1 MLLEINMWHPIMA
14 LIQLEPI
21 SKIIKYFQLAR
32 LNNWT
37 KNLIIFSPL
46 FFAGR
51 VSNIILLQQS
61 LIAFVSFSF
70 LTSSIYILNDY
81 MDLEQDRIHPSKK
94 NRPLVSGKVPIAHA
108 GAMAIVLLIVGLG
121 IIFQLSIDTFFVSLS
136 YVIIMVAYCLVFR
149 KMALVDIG
157 IIATG
162 FVIRL
167 YVGSTVTGIPN
178 SMWIIIMIFLLALF
192 ISLAKR
198 RDDLTRLA
206 INEAN
211 ARESLNGYNITLVD
225 SLIIVLVPIIIVSY
239 ILYCTADEN
248 ITRVGNNLYLTS
260 VFVFFGFV
268 RYLQLIFVKKL
279 GGDPMKLLYRDAGI
293 QLVLILWITSF
304 AWILYF

>member
-1 MLLEINMWHPIMA
+1 MLLRYSR
-14 LIQLEPI
+14 LIRI
-21 SKIIKYFQLAR
+21 
-32 LNNWT
+32 NNWT

-46 FFAGR
+46 FFAGKM
-51 VSNIILLQQS
+51 SNVFLLQQT
-61 LIAFVSFSF
+61 LISCISFSF

-81 MDLEQDRIHPSKK
+81 MDLEHDRTHPSKK
-94 NRPLVSGKVPIAHA
+94 NRPLASGKIPIAHA

-121 IIFQLSIDTFFVSLS
+121 IISQLSIDTFYVSLS
-136 YVIIMVAYCLVFR
+136 YVVIMVAYCLVFR
-149 KMALVDIG
+149 KMPLVDIG

-178 SMWIIIMIFLLALF
+178 SMWIIIMTFLLALF
-192 ISLAKR
+192 ITLAKR

-206 INEAN
+206 INEEN
-211 ARESLNGYNITLVD
+211 TRESLNGYNLTLVD

-248 ITRVGNNLYLTS
+248 VARVGKNLYLTS
-260 VFVFFGFV
+260 VFVFFGFM
-268 RYLQLIFVKKL
+268 RYLQLVFVKNL
-279 GGDPMKLLYRDAGI
+279 GGDPIKLLYRDAGI
-293 QLVLILWITSF
+293 QLVLFLWISSF

>member
-1 MLLEINMWHPIMA
+1 V
-14 LIQLEPI
+14 
-21 SKIIKYFQLAR
+21 KIILDYLKLVR
-32 LNNWT
+32 PNNWT

-46 FFAGR
+46 FFAGKM
-51 VSNIILLQQS
+51 SNVFLLQQS
-61 LIAFVSFSF
+61 LIAFISFSF
-70 LTSSIYILNDY
+70 LTSSVYILNDY
-81 MDLEQDRIHPSKK
+81 VDLEHDRAHPSKK
-94 NRPLVSGKVPIAHA
+94 NRPLASGKVPIAHA

-121 IIFQLSIDTFFVSLS
+121 IIFQLSIDTFFVSFS
-136 YVIIMVAYCLVFR
+136 YVVIMVAYCLVFR
-149 KMALVDIG
+149 KMSLVDIG

-178 SMWIIIMIFLLALF
+178 SMWIIIMTFLLALF
-192 ISLAKR
+192 ITLAKR

-206 INEAN
+206 INEEN
-211 ARESLNGYNITLVD
+211 TRESLNGYNITLVD

-260 VFVFFGFV
+260 VFVFFGFM
-268 RYLQLIFVKKL
+268 RYLQLVFVKNL

-293 QLVLILWITSF
+293 QLVLILWISSF

>member
-1 MLLEINMWHPIMA
+1 M
-14 LIQLEPI
+14 
-21 SKIIKYFQLAR
+21 
-32 LNNWT
+32 
-37 KNLIIFSPL
+37 
-46 FFAGR
+46 
-51 VSNIILLQQS
+51 SNVFLLQQT
-61 LIAFVSFSF
+61 LISCMSFSF

-81 MDLEQDRIHPSKK
+81 MDLEHDRAHPSKK
-94 NRPLVSGKVPIAHA
+94 NRPLASGKVPIAHA

-121 IIFQLSIDTFFVSLS
+121 IIFQLSIDTFYVSLS
-136 YVIIMVAYCLVFR
+136 YVVIMVAYCLVFR

-178 SMWIIIMIFLLALF
+178 SMWIIIMTFLLALF
-192 ISLAKR
+192 ITLAKR

-206 INEAN
+206 INEEKT
-211 ARESLNGYNITLVD
+211 RESLNGYNITLVD

>member
-1 MLLEINMWHPIMA
+1 MSIKKY
-14 LIQLEPI
+14 IQLV
-21 SKIIKYFQLAR
+21 R

-46 FFAGR
+46 FFAGKM
-51 VSNIILLQQS
+51 SNVFLLQQT
-61 LIAFVSFSF
+61 LISCMSFSF

-81 MDLEQDRIHPSKK
+81 LDLEQDRAHPSKK
-94 NRPLVSGKVPIAHA
+94 NRPLASGKVPIAHA

-121 IIFQLSIDTFFVSLS
+121 IIFQLSIDTFYLSLS
-136 YVIIMVAYCLVFR
+136 YVVIMVAYCLVFR

-178 SMWIIIMIFLLALF
+178 SMWIIIMTFLLALF
-192 ISLAKR
+192 ITLAKR

-206 INEAN
+206 INEEN
-211 ARESLNGYNITLVD
+211 TRESLNGYNITLVD

-260 VFVFFGFV
+260 VFVFFGFMS
-268 RYLQLIFVKKL
+268 YMQLVFVKNL

-293 QLVLILWITSF
+293 QLVLILWISSF

>member
-1 MLLEINMWHPIMA
+1 MLLRYSR
-14 LIQLEPI
+14 LIRI
-21 SKIIKYFQLAR
+21 
-32 LNNWT
+32 NNWT

-46 FFAGR
+46 FFAGEI
-51 VSNIILLQQS
+51 SNVLLLRDS
-61 LIAFVSFSF
+61 LITFISFSF
-70 LTSSIYILNDY
+70 ITSSVYILNDF
-81 MDLEQDRIHPSKK
+81 MDREQDRAHQSKK
-94 NRPLVSGKVPIAHA
+94 YRPLASGKISVVHA
-108 GAMAIVLLIVGLG
+108 SVMAIVLLIVGLG
-121 IIFQLSIDTFFVSLS
+121 IIFQLSIDTFYLSLS
-136 YVIIMVAYCLVFR
+136 YVVIMVAYCLVFR

-178 SMWIIIMIFLLALF
+178 SMWIIIMTFLLALF
-192 ISLAKR
+192 ITLAKR

-206 INEAN
+206 INEEN
-211 ARESLNGYNITLVD
+211 TRESLNGYNITLVD

-260 VFVFFGFV
+260 VFVFFGFM
-268 RYLQLIFVKKL
+268 RYLQLIFVKKM
-279 GGDPMKLLYRDAGI
+279 GGDPMGLLYSDSGI
-293 QLVLILWITSF
+293 QLILLFWISSF

>member
-1 MLLEINMWHPIMA
+1 MLLRYSR
-14 LIQLEPI
+14 LIRI
-21 SKIIKYFQLAR
+21 
-32 LNNWT
+32 NNWT

-46 FFAGR
+46 FFAGKM
-51 VSNIILLQQS
+51 SNVFLLQQT
-61 LIAFVSFSF
+61 LISCISFSF

-81 MDLEQDRIHPSKK
+81 MDLEHDRAHPSKK
-94 NRPLVSGKVPIAHA
+94 NRPLASCKVPIAHA

-136 YVIIMVAYCLVFR
+136 YVVIMVAYCLVFR

-178 SMWIIIMIFLLALF
+178 SMWIIIMTFLLALF
-192 ISLAKR
+192 ITLAKR
-198 RDDLTRLA
+198 RDDLTRLTI
-206 INEAN
+206 INEEN
-211 ARESLNGYNITLVD
+211 TRESLNGYNITLVD

-260 VFVFFGFV
+260 VFVFFGFM
-268 RYLQLIFVKKL
+268 RYLQLIFVKNL
-279 GGDPMKLLYRDAGI
+279 GGDPIELLFRDSGI
-293 QLVLILWITSF
+293 QLVLFFWISSF

>member
-1 MLLEINMWHPIMA
+1 MLLRYSR
-14 LIQLEPI
+14 LIRI
-21 SKIIKYFQLAR
+21 
-32 LNNWT
+32 NNWT

-46 FFAGR
+46 FFAGKI
-51 VSNIILLQQS
+51 SNVVLLQQT
-61 LIAFVSFSF
+61 LISCISFSF
-70 LTSSIYILNDY
+70 LTSFIYILNDY
-81 MDLEQDRIHPSKK
+81 MDLEHDRAHPSKK
-94 NRPLVSGKVPIAHA
+94 NRPLASGKVSIAHA

-121 IIFQLSIDTFFVSLS
+121 IIFQLSIDTFYVSLS
-136 YVIIMVAYCLVFR
+136 YVVTMVAYCLVFR

-178 SMWIIIMIFLLALF
+178 SMWIIIMTFLLALF
-192 ISLAKR
+192 ITLAKR

-206 INEAN
+206 INEEN
-211 ARESLNGYNITLVD
+211 TRESLNGYNITLVD

-279 GGDPMKLLYRDAGI
+279 GGDPMKLLYCDAGI

>member
-1 MLLEINMWHPIMA
+1 MLLRYSR
-14 LIQLEPI
+14 LIRI
-21 SKIIKYFQLAR
+21 
-32 LNNWT
+32 NNWT

-46 FFAGR
+46 FFAGKM
-51 VSNIILLQQS
+51 SNVFLLQQT
-61 LIAFVSFSF
+61 LISCISFSF

-81 MDLEQDRIHPSKK
+81 MDLEHDRAHPSKK
-94 NRPLVSGKVPIAHA
+94 NRPLASGKVPIAHA

-121 IIFQLSIDTFFVSLS
+121 IISQLSIDTFYVSLS
-136 YVIIMVAYCLVFR
+136 YVVIMVAYCLVFR
-149 KMALVDIG
+149 KMPLVDIG

-178 SMWIIIMIFLLALF
+178 SMWIIIMTFLLALF
-192 ISLAKR
+192 ITLAKR

-206 INEAN
+206 INEEN
-211 ARESLNGYNITLVD
+211 TRESLNGYNITLVD

-248 ITRVGNNLYLTS
+248 VARVGKNLYLTS
-260 VFVFFGFV
+260 VFVFFGFM
-268 RYLQLIFVKKL
+268 RYLQLVFVKNL

-293 QLVLILWITSF
+293 QFVLILWISSF
-304 AWILYF
+304 AGILYF

>member
-1 MLLEINMWHPIMA
+1 MLLRYSR
-14 LIQLEPI
+14 LIRI
-21 SKIIKYFQLAR
+21 
-32 LNNWT
+32 NNWT

-46 FFAGR
+46 FFAGKI
-51 VSNIILLQQS
+51 SNVVLLQQS
-61 LIAFVSFSF
+61 LISFISFSF
-70 LTSSIYILNDY
+70 LTSFIYILNDY
-81 MDLEQDRIHPSKK
+81 LDLEHDRAHPSKK
-94 NRPLVSGKVPIAHA
+94 YRPLASGKIPIAHA
-108 GAMAIVLLIVGLG
+108 GAMAIVLLVVGLG
-121 IIFQLSIDTFFVSLS
+121 IIFQLSIDTFYIFLS
-136 YVIIMVAYCLVFR
+136 YVVIMVAYCLVFR

-178 SMWIIIMIFLLALF
+178 SMWIIIMTFMLALF
-192 ISLAKR
+192 ITLAKR

-206 INEAN
+206 INEEN
-211 ARESLNGYNITLVD
+211 TRESLNGYNITLVD

-260 VFVFFGFV
+260 VFVFFGFM
-268 RYLQLIFVKKL
+268 RYLQLIFVKKM
-279 GGDPMKLLYRDAGI
+279 GGDPMGLLYSDSGI
-293 QLVLILWITSF
+293 QLILLFWISSF